1 MTLYSYTTEP
11 ATIVLVDNDDEV
23 VASAEN
29 TAWNA
34 IQKLAFKLE
43 QQAISEIKSKV

>member
-11 ATIVLVDNDDEV
+11 ATTVLVDNVDQV

-29 TAWNA
+29 TAWKVTK
-34 IQKLAFKLE
+34 KLAFKLE